1 MYIFCLSS
9 IYLFLGPE
17 DRDDVNDDA
26 RDGEG
31 EGEDADGEEVR
42 VHRERRKHRGGVH
55 RRHLQ
60 EGGKLVQNWSEYQIL
75 GDIQALS
82 ARSGKLVQA
91 FPLSVTPV
99 TVTQ

>member
-1 MYIFCLSS
+1 MSKHCSHFLLYC

-17 DRDDVNDDA
+17 DRDDVDDDA

-42 VHRERRKHRGGVH
+42 VHRQRRKHRRRVH

-60 EGGKLVQNWSEYQIL
+60 EGGKLRLTRV
-75 GDIQALS
+75 A
-82 ARSGKLVQA
+82 
-91 FPLSVTPV
+91 
-99 TVTQ
+99 